1 MHLTRQITKDHEIQD
16 DMSYIEKPLEVLDT
30 KVMVLGTKT
39 IPMVQIL
46 QRNYALEETTW
57 EVESDMKIKYLELF
71 PYANFGGKFQ

>member
-39 IPMVQIL
+39 IPMVQVL

-57 EVESDMKIKYLELF
+57 EVESDMKINYLELF